1 MWVVCIHNPLSA
13 CEMSDF
19 DQTAKSHTAPNL
31 NPLVRQ
37 LGVAHHEQGT
47 PTKEI
52 ILMLIYN
59 NMLLMC
65 VWSQNPS
72 NKASPR
78 S

>member
-1 MWVVCIHNPLSA
+1 MWGVCIH
-13 CEMSDF
+13 
-19 DQTAKSHTAPNL
+19 KSQPSECTAPNL
-31 NPLVRQ
+31 NPFVRQ

-52 ILMLIYN
+52 ILMLINN